1 MFKIFQ
7 NKFDSHSIT
16 VQSIFVKHRCITKP
30 GCRTSMDMS
39 NLSMDSRL
47 FHVYSMKKPGNLDIV
62 QETWTRTGWTS
73 MDSVHGQ
80 HKHHG
85 KWVENYWKAGL
96 RIFQHSNFNTKIE
109 LRNFTDRKRLDILRL
124 SHFYALLV

>member
-1 MFKIFQ
+1 
-7 NKFDSHSIT
+7 
-16 VQSIFVKHRCITKP
+16 
-30 GCRTSMDMS
+30 
-39 NLSMDSRL
+39 
-47 FHVYSMKKPGNLDIV
+47 MKKPGNLDIV

-109 LRNFTDRKRLDILRL
+109 LRNFTARKRLDKLRL
-124 SHFYALLV
+124 SHFYALLVICSSKLCMSKCGISLAFV